1 MKNKRNILIAV
12 ILGILLLTYL
22 ETRAPKAINKTPS
35 FSRYDKIPFGSFV
48 VHKFLADFFPS
59 GNVFENNL
67 PLLHT
72 LADLAEDDT
81 PNFLFIDLKL
91 EFDRLETN
99 AMMDFTER
107 GGNIF
112 LAAERFR
119 GHLADT
125 LNIATSFFPMDI
137 SDSLQLQ
144 FTSPFLQT
152 DSGYRFRH
160 DNVGIYFTGFD
171 SSRAVI
177 LATNSQQ
184 KVTLLRIPNGDGQFI
199 FSSTPFI
206 FTNYNMLLAENY
218 RFIATALSFLDDTDV
233 YWDEYYKERRRM
245 FRTPIRF
252 ILSQPALKSA
262 YFIILLGVLLFIIFQ
277 GRRKQRIIPVINP
290 LQNTT
295 LEFVNI
301 VGRLYFNQRDHKKMA
316 QKKINHFLEFLRE
329 NYRVNTAE
337 ITPELHE
344 TLARKTT
351 RPLSEIENLFNF
363 FAAIG
368 DSRQISVQEL
378 LKLNRMIE
386 SWYPITESI
395 QRTE

>member
-35 FSRYDKIPFGSFV
+35 FSRYDTIPFGSFV
-48 VHKFLADFFPS
+48 VHEFLTDFFPS
-59 GNVFENNL
+59 GDIFENNL

-72 LADLAEDDT
+72 LADLSEDDT

-91 EFDRLETN
+91 EFDRFETE
-99 AMMDFTER
+99 AMMDFTKR

-119 GHLADT
+119 GKLADT
-125 LNIATSFFPMDI
+125 LNISTSFFPMNI

-144 FTSPFLQT
+144 FTSPFLQA

-160 DNVGIYFTGFD
+160 DNAGIYFTGFD
-171 SSRAVI
+171 SSRTII

-206 FTNYNMLLAENY
+206 FTNYNMLLAENS
-218 RFIATALSFLDDTDV
+218 RFIATALSFLNDTDV

-351 RPLSEIENLFNF
+351 RPLAEIENLFNF